1 MPGWIHIVI
10 RSIIFLLILLITTKM
25 LGKKQISELS
35 FFEYVSG
42 ITIGSIAGEVIT
54 GLESNPY
61 HGALAIV
68 MFGLVT
74 LLVDFLSLKSK
85 TFRDVVEGRGT
96 VIIKDG
102 KILEENLKKEKYT
115 LDEISALLRQKDIFR
130 VADVEFAVLEPRGNL
145 SALLKKENRPL
156 TPKDLQIKTA
166 NEKEPQTI
174 IMDGSIL
181 DEALRAS
188 GKNRGWLQLELE
200 KLGVTLENVFLA
212 QVDSYGELT
221 IDIYDDKLK
230 IPSANARPL
239 LMATLKK
246 TQADLEIYSL
256 QTECDKSKAMFKK
269 NAALLENMI
278 EKLNPYLRE

>member
-102 KILEENLKKEKYT
+102 KILEENVKKEKYT

-130 VADVEFAVLEPRGNL
+130 VADVEFAVLEPRGTL

-156 TPKDLQIKTA
+156 TPKDLQLKTA

-200 KLGVTLENVFLA
+200 KLGVTLENVFLG

-221 IDIYDDKLK
+221 VDIYDDKLK
-230 IPSANARPL
+230 IPSAHARPL

-256 QTECDKSKAMFKK
+256 QTKCDKSKAMFKK
-269 NAALLENMI
+269 NAALLEHMI